1 MDYLDHG
8 KYGRFCGPQKLEK
21 SIFTL
26 VGIVEGIAADKVV
39 SSQELEL
46 LTDWIQYH
54 RPLEPKHPFN
64 EVIPLL
70 DEILADQIITE
81 AEKNDL
87 LWLGKKIVNGELHQS
102 TKSDMQ
108 VLHGI
113 LQGIVADGVIN
124 AAEVNHLQ
132 DWMADNEQL
141 RKMWP
146 FDEIESLLVSVLS
159 DGKIDDSEQKLL
171 LDYFTDFVEFR
182 GSQSPGEVQLTVTG
196 ICAVCPEIEFEN
208 RKFCITGA
216 SQRFFR
222 SHFETVI
229 TNLGGV
235 VKSSVTKDLDFL
247 VIGANGNPCWAYSC
261 YGRKVEQAMN
271 MRRSGSG
278 LLIVHENDLWDAIQD
293 VGI

>member
-8 KYGRFCGPQKLEK
+8 KYERFCGPQILEK

-26 VGIVEGIAADKVV
+26 VGIVQGIAADKVV
-39 SSQELEL
+39 SSEELEL
-46 LTDWIQYH
+46 LRDWLQYH

-70 DEILADQIITE
+70 DEILADAIITE
-81 AEKNDL
+81 AEKEDL
-87 LWLGKKIVNGELHQS
+87 LWLGRKIVNGDLHQA

-108 VLHGI
+108 ILHGI
-113 LQGIVADGVIN
+113 LQGIVADGI
-124 AAEVNHLQ
+124 VNIEEIRHLQ

-146 FDEIESLLVSVLS
+146 FDEIESLLVSVLC
-159 DGKIDDSEQKLL
+159 DGKLDDSEQKLL
-171 LDYFTDFVEFR
+171 LSYFADFVEFR
-182 GSQSPGEVQLTVTG
+182 GNQSPGEIQLTVAG
-196 ICAVCPEIEFEN
+196 ICSLCPEIEFED

-222 SHFETVI
+222 THFETVI
-229 TNLGGV
+229 TNLGGI
-235 VKSSVTKDLDFL
+235 VKSSVTKDLDYL

-271 MRRSGSG
+271 MRRSGAG

-293 VGI
+293 VGL